1 MATKAASGDY
11 LIQRCRDH
19 AALQAEIDGEL
30 SRPRPDYSIVRDLT
44 RRKLQLK
51 DQIARLNM
59 PISASAGHGI
69 A

>member
-1 MATKAASGDY
+1 MAIRAASGDY
-11 LIQRCRDH
+11 LIQLCREH

-30 SRPRPDYSIVRDLT
+30 SRPRPDDAIVRDLK

-51 DQIARLNM
+51 DQITQLNA
-59 PISASAGHGI
+59 PISASAGRRI